1 MIERLTS
8 VHELPVAQVQV
19 VARLREVTQAGVDNM
34 ADLIRRNGFLGR
46 ILVRRT
52 PKGDFLLD
60 GAHRLAAVQLLGM
73 PAIPCD
79 VVRCNETEALALE
92 CDGNLG
98 GRGLSP
104 LELAYFMAQKREAY
118 QKLYPDMRQGHAGQ
132 AIEKQ
137 ATEFGSLAQSIAM
150 ERNITPRQVYKIMA
164 AGAAIGPDEY
174 RKLSQSRR
182 AVTLKD
188 LEQIAKITNA
198 AERYHVV
205 DSLAE
210 GKVKNAAA
218 ARKVWKAE
226 HSGLPQPVKD
236 RVEEAFQDLMNLWE
250 RASETAQRRF
260 VAEHR
265 DSLLALM
272 EDLDD

>member
-150 ERNITPRQVYKIMA
+150 ERNIPPRQVYKIMA

>member
-1 MIERLTS
+1 
-8 VHELPVAQVQV
+8 
-19 VARLREVTQAGVDNM
+19 
-34 ADLIRRNGFLGR
+34 
-46 ILVRRT
+46 
-52 PKGDFLLD
+52 
-60 GAHRLAAVQLLGM
+60 
-73 PAIPCD
+73 
-79 VVRCNETEALALE
+79 
-92 CDGNLG
+92 
-98 GRGLSP
+98 
-104 LELAYFMAQKREAY
+104 
-118 QKLYPDMRQGHAGQ
+118 
-132 AIEKQ
+132 
-137 ATEFGSLAQSIAM
+137 M